1 MKHNDP
7 DTNPAG
13 LPGRAAEGE
22 QPLPLRRMIAF
33 GAPGFAG
40 AGMAIPIAVLMPVFY
55 SDVVMAPLGMI
66 ALAIAIARSFDAL
79 TDPLMGW
86 LSDRTRSRFGR
97 RKPWI
102 ALGVPLC
109 AIFFY
114 LLFSPPE
121 QITGQAAALWFGVT
135 YTAYFLFHT
144 IYQVPHGALGSELTL
159 DYDER
164 SKLFGI
170 QSLFILIGILTASI
184 APSLLSGGLGIENQR
199 TVHALM
205 AGFFATML
213 VLLYGALLRWVPER
227 AEFARS
233 EPNPLVPG
241 IRRALRNRPFRI
253 FFFAGLVSAIP
264 AAIPGIL
271 IPYCTTYVLQVADP
285 EKWLGILL
293 VTYFGTG
300 LLAIP
305 IWMRLAEKYSKLWT
319 IVASGLL
326 GTVGG
331 TCLFF
336 LADGDAM
343 TVAGIFLL
351 MGLASST
358 GLVILPSMVA
368 DVIDYDE
375 FLTGKRREAQFGSFW
390 AIIPKFVAIPGA
402 SLPLALLAW
411 VGYVPNQVQ
420 SDDVVFTIRLLL
432 GIFPAA
438 FNVVTVLILV
448 RYPLSRE
455 VHAAIREGIRA
466 HNREESFPDPLSG
479 RLVEPSSRRLIDD
492 KDGWFLDTFSQ
503 SELIRVIRSGP
514 RRALRDV
521 WVAVIGS
528 ALLASACIWLAW
540 TTLGDLN
547 SEPGPGTILA
557 VVGAGLS
564 ITGMCFHL
572 LRIAPAIQLGRGT
585 ISTERIEAHL
595 SDL

>member
-1 MKHNDP
+1 MKQSDP
-7 DTNPAG
+7 ETTHEEAPVEK
-13 LPGRAAEGE
+13 PM
-22 QPLPLRRMIAF
+22 PLSRMLAF

-55 SDVVMAPLGMI
+55 SDVVMAPLGTI

-109 AIFFY
+109 AVFFY
-114 LLFSPPE
+114 LLFAPPD
-121 QITGQAAALWFGVT
+121 QITGQAAGLWFGVT

-170 QSLFILIGILTASI
+170 QSLFILVGILTASV
-184 APSLLSGGLGIENQR
+184 APSILSGAFDIENPR
-199 TVHALM
+199 TTHALI
-205 AGFFATML
+205 AGFFATLL
-213 VLLYGALLRWVPER
+213 VVLYAALLRWVPER
-227 AEFARS
+227 PEFAKS
-233 EPNPLVPG
+233 DPNPLVPG
-241 IRRALRNRPFRI
+241 VRRALRNRPFRI
-253 FFFAGLVSAIP
+253 FFFAGMVSAIP

-271 IPYCTTYVLQVADP
+271 IPYYTTYVLQVADA
-285 EKWLGILL
+285 EQWLGILL

-300 LLAIP
+300 LIAVP
-305 IWMRLAEKYSKLWT
+305 IWMRLAERFSKLWT
-319 IVASGLL
+319 IVASAII
-326 GTVGG
+326 GTTGG

-336 LADGDAM
+336 LGDGNSM
-343 TVAGIFLL
+343 VVLGIFLL
-351 MGLASST
+351 IGFASST

-390 AIIPKFVAIPGA
+390 AIVPKFVAIPGA

-411 VGYVPNQVQ
+411 VGYQPNEVQ
-420 SDDVVFTIRLLL
+420 SDEVVLTIRLLL

-438 FNVVTVLILV
+438 FNILTVAILV
-448 RYPLSRE
+448 RYPLSRA
-455 VHAAIREGIRA
+455 VHATIREGIRA
-466 HNREESFPDPLSG
+466 HNRGESFKDPLSD
-479 RLVEPSSRRLIDD
+479 RWIEPSSRRLLDNE
-492 KDGWFLDTFSQ
+492 DGWFLDTFSHA
-503 SELIRVIRSGP
+503 ELRRIVQSGP
-514 RRALRDV
+514 RRALQDV
-521 WVAVIGS
+521 LRAVIASG
-528 ALLASACIWLAW
+528 LLALACGWLAW
-540 TTLGDLN
+540 QTVGDLN
-547 SEPGPGTILA
+547 SEPGPSTILA

-564 ITGMCFHL
+564 ITAMCFHL
-572 LRIAPAIQLGRGT
+572 LRVQPARRLRHAGIT
-585 ISTERIEAHL
+585 SERIEAHL
-595 SDL
+595 ADI